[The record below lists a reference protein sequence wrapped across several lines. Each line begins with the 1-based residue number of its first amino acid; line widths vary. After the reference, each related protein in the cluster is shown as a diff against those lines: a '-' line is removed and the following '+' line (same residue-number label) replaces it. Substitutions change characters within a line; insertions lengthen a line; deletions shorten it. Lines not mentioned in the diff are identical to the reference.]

1 METPIQL
8 ISTDFD
14 GTFFAEFENPPVPPG
29 LQELIATLQ
38 SKGVNWVINTGRDM
52 SNLMESLG
60 RARLSIHPDY
70 LVLVEREIYIREG
83 TRYVSVEEWNRQ
95 CHQAHEN
102 LFTRIRPD
110 IPGLISWVNDRFKA
124 TVYEDPFSP
133 FCLIAA
139 SNPDADQIV
148 AYLEAYCRKYPGLT
162 LVRNDVY
169 ARFSHHGFSKGT
181 ALSEIARRLQL
192 TTEQVLAAGD
202 HYNDLPMLCR
212 SRAACLVAPANAIP
226 EVREQVRR
234 EEGYVSNELCGYG
247 VLDGLEHYMGKNG

>member
-95 CHQAHEN
+95 CHQAHEI